1 MQIKRCATLFIGLA
15 IGLSAVAV
23 HTGDVLKME
32 VTPAIQREPAIVTV
46 RATIEASP
54 DNRMLE
60 VTAKSAELA
69 RTSKLPVDGAKDAA
83 QQKVVEFRD
92 LPSGLYQITGV
103 LIGSQGPRATVV
115 RLAKI
120 EPGPGSR

>member
-1 MQIKRCATLFIGLA
+1 MQTKRCATLWIGLV
-15 IGLSAVAV
+15 ISLGAVAV
-23 HTGDVLKME
+23 NTADVLKME

-60 VTAKSAELA
+60 ITAKSPELT
-69 RTSKLPVDGAKDAA
+69 RTSKVTIDGANDAVPL
-83 QQKVVEFRD
+83 KVVEFRN

>member
-1 MQIKRCATLFIGLA
+1 MRITRAAFVIGFSVL
-15 IGLSAVAV
+15 GLCPAALHSGEA
-23 HTGDVLKME
+23 LQME

-60 VTAKSAELA
+60 VTAKSPVLA
-69 RTSKLPVDGAKDAA
+69 KTSKLPIDGSKDTSPL
-83 QQKVVEFRD
+83 KVIEFRD

-120 EPGPGSR
+120 EPATGSR

>member
-1 MQIKRCATLFIGLA
+1 MRIKRYAMLFIGLA
-15 IGLSAVAV
+15 VGLGSLTVKAD
-23 HTGDVLKME
+23 DVLKME

-46 RATIEASP
+46 RATVEASP

-60 VTAKSAELA
+60 VTAKSPVLA
-69 RTSKLPVDGAKDAA
+69 RTSKLPIDGSHDTSPL
-83 QQKVVEFRD
+83 KVIEFRD

-103 LIGSQGPRATVV
+103 LIGSQGTRATVV